1 MTKLTRA
8 CRVFSSCSFLVP
20 TNLCM
25 WLTQVVLMLL
35 LLPGERLECSDVNRH
50 GIFTGF
56 ILSLVC
62 ILRAAPVWPLP
73 LPSHFLLTSFSLPSH
88 FLLTSFPLPS
98 HFLPTSFPLPSHF
111 LPTSFPLPSHFLR
124 SSSAVIFSVTYL
136 LCVTPPRNAPFV
148 VCVSP
153 LVCVFT
159 HWSVCSPTSLCV
171 HPLVCVFTH

>member
-25 WLTQVVLMLL
+25 CLTQVVLMLL
-35 LLPGERLECSDVNRH
+35 VLPGERLECSDVNRH

-88 FLLTSFPLPS
+88 FLPTSFPLPSHFLLTSFPLPS
-98 HFLPTSFPLPSHF
+98 HFLLT
-111 LPTSFPLPSHFLR
+111 
-124 SSSAVIFSVTYL
+124 SSAVPQLSSLVLHI
-136 LCVTPPRNAPFV
+136 C
-148 VCVSP
+148 CVS
-153 LVCVFT
+153 LHLEMLHSLFVFL